1 MLLYYCSIPVYR
13 YRTVMCT
20 FVSSLGRN
28 FVLVHGVTFGDGIL
42 NVLPRRRSKEE
53 KS

>member
-1 MLLYYCSIPVYR
+1 
-13 YRTVMCT
+13 MCT

-53 KS
+53 KVNIVMYVVSTA